1 MENKDNLIAK
11 EQTTKENRI
20 WVRISSACNNKCV
33 FCLDENA
40 QDGTL
45 VPEEV
50 VKEKIRSGFK
60 PDYFNRIIIS
70 GGEASINPKFPEY
83 IAFAKELGYDRV
95 QTVTNGNMFAIEK
108 FCHKVFDA

>member
-1 MENKDNLIAK
+1 MENKSNLIAK

-45 VPEEV
+45 VSEDT
-50 VKEKIRSGFK
+50 VKANIKK
-60 PDYFNRIIIS
+60 
-70 GGEASINPKFPEY
+70 
-83 IAFAKELGYDRV
+83 
-95 QTVTNGNMFAIEK
+95 
-108 FCHKVFDA
+108 